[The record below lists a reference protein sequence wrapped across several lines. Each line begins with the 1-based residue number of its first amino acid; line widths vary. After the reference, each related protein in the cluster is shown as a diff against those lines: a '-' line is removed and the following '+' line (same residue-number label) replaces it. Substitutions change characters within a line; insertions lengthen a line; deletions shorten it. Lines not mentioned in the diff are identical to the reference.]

1 MELQIAM
8 VILVLTGAGVG
19 FASGLLG
26 IGGSTIMVPVTFF
39 VLTALGIPGQ
49 IAIKLAF
56 GTNLLVVFTT
66 ALSGMNA
73 HRRKDMVWWRPGII
87 MGISGAFGAATGA
100 VFTVKF
106 MNETIL
112 RQIFGLIVAIAA
124 FRMMVSKLPDNP
136 DSGTMPES
144 ELWMLLPLGFVTGI
158 VGGMLGIGGGI
169 IIVPVLTL
177 LLKFDMH
184 HAIGTSLLV
193 MTFMSIAG
201 AFSYSVTGLSVA
213 GLPPFS
219 VGYVNFAIWGC
230 LMLPAVLTAYIGATA
245 AHRLPATYLRYIFIA
260 LMAYI
265 AFKMI
270 V

>member
-1 MELQIAM
+1 MELPVAA
-8 VILVLTGAGVG
+8 VILILTGAGVG

-39 VLTALGIPGQ
+39 VLTALGIPDQ

-56 GTNLLVVFTT
+56 GTNLLVVFPT

-73 HRRKDMVWWRPGII
+73 HRRKDMVWLRPGVI
-87 MGISGAFGAATGA
+87 MGISGAFGAVAGA
-100 VFTVKF
+100 VFTSKF
-106 MNETIL
+106 MPETIL
-112 RQIFGLIVAIAA
+112 RQIFGLVVAIVAL
-124 FRMMVSKLPDNP
+124 RMLVSKPPDIP
-136 DSGTMPES
+136 DAETMPGT
-144 ELWMLLPLGFVTGI
+144 ELLVLLPLGFITGI
-158 VGGMLGIGGGI
+158 ISGMLGIGGGI
-169 IIVPVLTL
+169 IIVPALTL

-201 AFSYSVTGLSVA
+201 AISYLISGLSVT

-219 VGYVNFAIWGC
+219 IGYVNFAVWAC
-230 LMLPAVLTAYIGATA
+230 LMTTSVPVAYMGATV
-245 AHRLPATYLRYIFIA
+245 AHRLSATCLRYVFIA

-270 V
+270 Y